1 MLTTAL
7 RILAQHHLTGR
18 PIRTTITVVGIALGV
33 SVSVAIRTA
42 NVEVLRSFEEAVTS
56 VAGQATLQITAGDLG
71 FDERLIVPVRRHP
84 DVAAALPVLAIGG
97 TVASGPQA
105 EQTVRILALDLLE
118 AAEFKEFRVEIPGDE
133 ERFVDR
139 LLRPT
144 TLFVGKRL
152 AEKWNLEPGR
162 ELDLFVGTARRQVTV
177 EGVITATTDLSSAWE
192 HLAVMDIAA
201 AQELFGLVG
210 RLDRIDVVT
219 GTERSV
225 EEVAADLRDLL
236 PATVTVARPSHR
248 SRQVE
253 RMVRA
258 FQLNL
263 TTLSAVGLLVGL
275 LLVYNTVSYAVV
287 QRRREIGVFRAIG
300 MPRGGVMTLF
310 IAEGALMGLVGG
322 VVGGWL
328 GAMYSTRIVGMLR
341 RSVSELYAQVPP
353 GAGPMGADLDSIL
366 LQSAVLG
373 MGVSIIGALAPSLE
387 ASRTQPARALAPGQ
401 YEDAQE
407 DRAGRLAVAGGVM
420 LVLALAMALP
430 GPVGDLPL
438 FGYAS
443 ALSLLLG
450 LSFLAPLFLRAFGA
464 SAGLERGRLTP
475 GMMSAALGRLAADQI
490 GRSPG
495 RNGVTV
501 SALMVGVAIMV
512 GVGIMVQSFRQTVED
527 WIQQTIIADLIV
539 APAAWPVGDEGA
551 GQGYRIPLS
560 VAGAVATVPG
570 VAAVDI
576 YRNMR
581 IEVGGRT
588 VSLVARDLE
597 VHATWS
603 RYLFFEGASAAVLEQ
618 TRAREGVVVS
628 EVFARN
634 AGVGVGEEVTLKT
647 PQGLRAFPVMGVF
660 YDYATDGGKVVMDH
674 GLFRRLWD
682 DPSTS
687 VIPVY
692 LHPGADLET
701 VRRDIEGS
709 VGRQGELAILRN
721 ADIKEEILAIFDR
734 TFTVTYALE
743 LIAVTIALLGIAN
756 TVLTSVLER
765 QREIATMRA
774 IGASAPQIKRLVLWE
789 TSYLGLIGGLLGVVA
804 GVLLAILL
812 IEVINRQSFGWTIR
826 FLFPPRLVLEAMA
839 VALVAAVAAGYLPAV
854 WAARQPISEGLR
866 YE

>member
-1 MLTTAL
+1 MLATVL
-7 RILAQHHLTGR
+7 RILAQRHLTER

-33 SVSVAIRTA
+33 SVSVAIQTA

-56 VAGQATLQITAGDLG
+56 VAGRATLQITAGDLG
-71 FDERLIVPVRRHP
+71 IDERLIVPVRQHP
-84 DVAAALPVLAIGG
+84 DVSAALPVLSIGG
-97 TVASGPQA
+97 TVASGPHA
-105 EQTVRILALDLLE
+105 EQTVRIMGLDLLE
-118 AAEFKEFRVEIPGDE
+118 AAGHKEFRVEIPGDRDE
-133 ERFVDR
+133 YMER
-139 LLRPT
+139 LLRPAT
-144 TLFVGKRL
+144 VFVGKRL
-152 AEKWNLEPGR
+152 AQEWGLAPGHQ
-162 ELDLFVGTARRQVTV
+162 LDLFVGAARRQVTV
-177 EGVITATTDLSSAWE
+177 EGVLTATTERGAAWE
-192 HLAVMDIAA
+192 HLMVMDIAA

-219 GTERSV
+219 SAGRSV
-225 EEVAADLRDLL
+225 GEVAADLRDRL
-236 PATVTVARPSHR
+236 PPNLTVARPSHR

-253 RMVRA
+253 RMVSA

-287 QRRREIGVFRAIG
+287 QRRREIGIFRAIG
-300 MPRGGVMTLF
+300 MPRGGVMALF
-310 IAEGALMGLVGG
+310 VAEGALLGLIGG
-322 VVGGWL
+322 VAGGWL
-328 GAMYSTRIVGMLR
+328 GVAYSSRIVGLLR
-341 RSVSELYAQVPP
+341 RSVSELYVQVPP
-353 GAGPMGADLDSIL
+353 GAGPMGADLESLL
-366 LQSAVLG
+366 LQSGLLG

-401 YEDAQE
+401 YEEAQE
-407 DRAGRLAVAGGVM
+407 DRAGQLAAAGGVM
-420 LVLALAMALP
+420 LVLALALALP

-450 LSFLAPLFLRAFGA
+450 LSFLAPLLLRAFGA
-464 SAGLERGRLTP
+464 SAGLEGGRLTP

-495 RNGVTV
+495 RNGITV

-527 WIQQTIIADLIV
+527 WIHQTIIADLIL
-539 APAAWPVGDEGA
+539 APAGWPVGDEGA

-560 VAGAVATVPG
+560 VAEAVAGVPG
-570 VAAVDI
+570 VAAVDV

-581 IEVGGRT
+581 IEVGGRPA
-588 VSLVARDLE
+588 SLVARDLE
-597 VHATWS
+597 VHAIWS
-603 RYLFFEGASAAVLEQ
+603 RYLFLEGDSAAVLEEA
-618 TRAREGVVVS
+618 RARGGVVVS
-628 EVFARN
+628 EVFARITGI
-634 AGVGVGEEVTLKT
+634 ARGDEVTLKT
-647 PQGLRAFPVMGVF
+647 PQGPRAFPVLGVF

-674 GLFRRLWD
+674 DLFRRLWG
-682 DPSTS
+682 DPSAS

-692 LHPGADLET
+692 LRPGADLEA
-701 VRRDIEGS
+701 VGRDIEGS
-709 VGRQGELAILRN
+709 LGREGELAILRN
-721 ADIKEEILAIFDR
+721 ADIKREILAIFDR

-774 IGASAPQIKRLVLWE
+774 IGASARQIKRLVLWE

-804 GVLLAILL
+804 GVLLAVLL

-839 VALVAAVAAGYLPAV
+839 VALGAAVAAGYLPAV

>member
-1 MLTTAL
+1 MLATAL
-7 RILAQHHLTGR
+7 RVLAQRHLTER

-71 FDERLIVPVRRHP
+71 FDEGLIVPVRHHP
-84 DVAAALPVLAIGG
+84 DVSAALPVLSIGG
-97 TVASGPQA
+97 TVASGPHTD
-105 EQTVRILALDLLE
+105 QTVRILALDLLE
-118 AAEFKEFRVEIPGDE
+118 AAGFKEFRVEIAGDE

-144 TLFVGKRL
+144 AVFVGKRL
-152 AEKWNLEPGR
+152 AQEWELEPGQ
-162 ELDLFVGTARRQVTV
+162 ELHFLVGTAHRQVTV
-177 EGVITATTDLSSAWE
+177 EGMVTATTERASAWE

-210 RLDRIDVVT
+210 RLDRIDIVT
-219 GTERSV
+219 SAERPV
-225 EEVAADLRDLL
+225 EEVAAELRDLL
-236 PATVTVARPSHR
+236 PPNLTVARPSHR

-287 QRRREIGVFRAIG
+287 QRRREIGIFRAIG

-310 IAEGALMGLVGG
+310 IAEGALMGLIGG
-322 VVGGWL
+322 VIGGWL
-328 GAMYSTRIVGMLR
+328 GVAYSSRIVGLLR

-353 GAGPMGADLDSIL
+353 GAGPMGADLESLL
-366 LQSAVLG
+366 LQSGLLG
-373 MGVSIIGALAPSLE
+373 MGVSIMGALAPSLE

-401 YEDAQE
+401 YEEVQE
-407 DRAGRLAVAGGVM
+407 DRAGRLAVAGGV
-420 LVLALAMALP
+420 LLALALALALP

-450 LSFLAPLFLRAFGA
+450 LSFLAPLLLRGFGA

-475 GMMSAALGRLAADQI
+475 GMMSAPLGRLAADQI

-512 GVGIMVQSFRQTVED
+512 GVGIMVQSFRQTVDD
-527 WIQQTIIADLIV
+527 WIQQTIIADLIL
-539 APAAWPVGDEGA
+539 APAGWPVGDEGV
-551 GQGYRIPLS
+551 GQGSRIPLS
-560 VAGAVATVPG
+560 VAEAVEGVAG
-570 VAAVDI
+570 VAAVDV

-581 IEVGGRT
+581 IEVGDRP
-588 VSLVARDLE
+588 VSLVARNLE

-603 RYLFFEGASAAVLEQ
+603 RYLFLEGESAAVLEAA
-618 TRAREGVVVS
+618 RARGGVVVS
-628 EVFARN
+628 EVFARTT
-634 AGVGVGEEVTLKT
+634 GVAVGDEVTLKT
-647 PQGLRAFPVMGVF
+647 PRGPRAFPVLGVF

-674 GLFRRLWD
+674 DLFRRWWG
-682 DPSTS
+682 DPSAT

-692 LHPGADLET
+692 LRSGADREA
-701 VRRDIEGS
+701 VRRDIERT
-709 VGRQGELAILRN
+709 VGRRGELAILRN
-721 ADIKEEILAIFDR
+721 ADIKQEILAIFDR

-743 LIAVTIALLGIAN
+743 LIVVTIALLGIAN

-765 QREIATMRA
+765 QRELATMRA

-789 TSYLGLIGGLLGVVA
+789 TSYLGFIGGLLGVVA

-826 FLFPPRLVLEAMA
+826 FLFSPRLVLEAMA
-839 VALVAAVAAGYLPAV
+839 VALAAAVAAGYLPAV
-854 WAARQPISEGLR
+854 WAAKQPISEGLR